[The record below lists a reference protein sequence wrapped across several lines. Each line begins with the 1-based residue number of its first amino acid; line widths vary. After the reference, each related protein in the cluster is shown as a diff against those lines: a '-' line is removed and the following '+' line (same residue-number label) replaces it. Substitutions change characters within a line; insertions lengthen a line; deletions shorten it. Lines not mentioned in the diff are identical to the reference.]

1 MALNPK
7 VHVAFGLAAMTATLL
22 LGAAALGLVPDRRGA
37 VREGRIAL
45 AETLAAQSTAAI
57 TANDLGPLE
66 ATIALVMKRNP
77 DMLSAALRRADGRA
91 VVTLG
96 NHKGWTLRADD
107 MSTDSQLQVPLW
119 SGKTRWGQLELHYR
133 PLASP
138 GLAGVLDHPMVKLV
152 GFVSLLA
159 FIAFYLYLSKV
170 LRHLDPSQAIPGRV
184 RSALD
189 TLAEGLLVLDRRHY
203 IVLANQAFAA
213 LMGKSPDEL
222 LGQEAASLS
231 WATAE
236 GTPIK
241 AGDFPWVRALSDRA
255 ARRSDILHLLAA
267 GGKRHTFIVNCS
279 PVLGSSD
286 RPSGVLVSFEDVT
299 QLHENEAEL
308 QEAKD
313 RAEAANR
320 AKSDFLA
327 NMSHEIRTP
336 MNAILG
342 FTQLLKRGYGRSE
355 AEARKYLNTIDSSG
369 RFLLGL
375 INDILD
381 LSKVEAGHMEVERI
395 PCAPHIVCAEVV
407 QVLAV
412 KAREKGLTIGVVA
425 STEIP
430 ETIQSDPARL
440 RQVVTNLVG
449 NAIKFTERGG
459 VTVSLAA
466 PSRNGSQLTISVSD
480 TGIGVAADKLPTLFD
495 PFVQADASITRRFGG
510 TGLGLAISRRFVRA
524 LGGDIVATSEPG
536 KGSTFIVTLDAG
548 SLAGVRWLR
557 PDEIS
562 VLNEPEV
569 AAASAQWQLPAARI
583 LVVDDGP
590 ENRELV
596 SLVLQEHGLQV
607 DEAENGELGAEKAL
621 ARAYDAILM
630 DMQMPVLDGF
640 EATCLLRAKGVTTPI
655 IALTANAMKGF
666 EQEVLAA
673 GCSRYLTKPIDIDR
687 LIETLAE
694 ILHGTKT
701 APDAVA
707 TVPAPL
713 EATPIAEAPSAVV
726 VPLRSRYAGKPRLH
740 SAIRKFT
747 GRLAEQLD
755 AMDRACNE
763 SDHEALAQLAH
774 WLKGAGGTVG
784 YDAFNDPAA
793 RLEHFAKSGDP
804 EGIAAVMLE
813 LRALEA
819 RLEVPEETIVSSAVA

>member
-7 VHVAFGLAAMTATLL
+7 VHVAFGLASMAVTLL
-22 LGAAALGLVPDRRGA
+22 LGASALGLIPDRQGA
-37 VREGRIAL
+37 IREGRIAL
-45 AETLAAQSTAAI
+45 AEAIAAQGTAAI
-57 TANDLGPLE
+57 AANDFAPLE
-66 ATIALVMKRNP
+66 STTRLVMKRN
-77 DMLSAALRRADGRA
+77 DDILSVALRKADGHP
-91 VVTLG
+91 VFTLG
-96 NHKGWTLRADD
+96 NHAEWRLRADD
-107 MSTDSQLQVPLW
+107 SSTDSQLQVPLW
-119 SGKTRWGQLELHYR
+119 AGKTRWGQLELRYR
-133 PLASP
+133 PFAAP
-138 GLAGVLDHPMVKLV
+138 GVAGVLEHPLV
-152 GFVSLLA
+152 RLVVFVSLLG

-189 TLAEGLLVLDRRHY
+189 TLAEGLLVLDRRNY

-213 LMGKSPDEL
+213 LIGKSSDEL
-222 LGQEAASLS
+222 LGQDAARLA

-236 GTPIK
+236 GAPIP
-241 AGDFPWVRALSDRA
+241 AGGFPWARALSERTP
-255 ARRSDILHLLAA
+255 RRSDILHLQGADA
-267 GGKRHTFIVNCS
+267 KRHTFIVNSS
-279 PVLGSSD
+279 PVLGSSG

-308 QEAKD
+308 QQAKE

-320 AKSDFLA
+320 AKSEFLA

-336 MNAILG
+336 MNSILG
-342 FTQLLKRGYGRSE
+342 FTELLKRGYGRSE
-355 AEARKYLNTIDSSG
+355 VEAKKYLNTIHSSG

-381 LSKVEAGHMEVERI
+381 LSKVEAGHLEVERI

-407 QVLAV
+407 HVLAV
-412 KAREKGLTIGVVA
+412 KAREKGVAVDVAA
-425 STEIP
+425 STDIP
-430 ETIQSDPARL
+430 ETIHSDPARL

-449 NAIKFTERGG
+449 NAIKFTEHGS
-459 VTVSLAA
+459 VTVSLAVA
-466 PSRNGSQLTISVSD
+466 SRTASTLTISVSD
-480 TGIGVAADKLPTLFD
+480 TGIGVSPDKLPTLFD

-536 KGSTFIVTLDAG
+536 KGSTFTVTLDTG

-557 PDEIS
+557 PDEIAG
-562 VLNEPEV
+562 LTEPDV
-569 AAASAQWQLPAARI
+569 APASTQWQLPAARI

-607 DEAENGELGAEKAL
+607 DEAENGALGAEKAL
-621 ARAYDAILM
+621 AHAYDAILM

-673 GCSRYLTKPIDIDR
+673 GCSLYLTKPIDIDR
-687 LIETLAE
+687 LIETLAG
-694 ILHGTKT
+694 ILQGTKT
-701 APDAVA
+701 AEDVA
-707 TVPAPL
+707 TLPAQTRT
-713 EATPIAEAPSAVV
+713 APIVETPSAVV

-747 GRLAEQLD
+747 GRLAEQLE
-755 AMDRACNE
+755 AMDRAR
-763 SDHEALAQLAH
+763 SDGDYEALAQLAH

-784 YDAFNDPAA
+784 YDAFNEPAA
-793 RLEHFAKSGDP
+793 RLEQLAKADDGD
-804 EGIAAVMLE
+804 GIATVMLE

-819 RLEVPEETIVSSAVA
+819 RLEVPEETAISSAVA